1 VSRRSGFTLLELLVS
16 LVLMGLVSLLV
27 YGAAQAAH
35 DTQARLT
42 TERRSLQTA
51 LAMRLLLE
59 DALAAAQT
67 SFRSGDTVFVLEK
80 RMNSRGVP
88 QDRVTFMASGNLPPL
103 TPGADWVVTLEPTRD
118 GLRLIGEP
126 RGFQSRGRVLA
137 SLPGVTGL
145 AVRVRVPGKNPTWA
159 PEWNFPDALPHAV
172 ELTYWSD
179 SGSVGL
185 PLTVWLALGQVH

>member
-1 VSRRSGFTLLELLVS
+1 MSRRSGFTLLELLVS

-59 DALAAAQT
+59 DALAGAQT
-67 SFRSGDTVFVLEK
+67 SFRSGDTVFLLEK
-80 RMNSRGVP
+80 RVNSRGVP
-88 QDRVTFMASGNLPPL
+88 QDRVTFLASGDFPPL

-118 GLRLIGEP
+118 GLRLSGQP
-126 RGFQSRGRVLA
+126 RGFRSPARVLA
-137 SLPGVTGL
+137 VLPGVTGL
-145 AVRVRVPGKNPTWA
+145 AVRVRVPGKNPAWA
-159 PEWNFPDALPHAV
+159 REWNFPDALPRAA